1 MIASLPLTEI
11 SALRLSLSRVSQPR
25 RRAADLPE
33 PARPVQSAEAHLQQ
47 LSAVPST
54 FLPGLLEVA
63 RTHDQQQFRQM
74 AAVLLRRN
82 VNPDSWAKTSP
93 EAQTA
98 VKTGLL
104 EGLSNESVALVRRAF
119 ADATSKLA
127 AVVCAGGAWNELLPF
142 VFNLCVAEDAGRKQ
156 SGLELLSAL
165 GEEVGESLA
174 IPALEPMLPMLQQS
188 LAPPSAL
195 PVRVAALRAVGTL
208 VPHVQGKEHKA
219 LNASAQ
225 AHPAPP
231 RPIFSPDVGRPKCT
245 EADAARGAQR
255 GQGLLPGMFDVLQ
268 SALSARAD
276 DPTRAALSALI
287 DLAAACCAFFRPHAD
302 TLVAAALAVSSAEA
316 MDEQA
321 PPAPPR
327 PACSPAALRAG
338 GSVRR

>member
-1 MIASLPLTEI
+1 
-11 SALRLSLSRVSQPR
+11 
-25 RRAADLPE
+25 
-33 PARPVQSAEAHLQQ
+33 VQNAEAHLQQ

-225 AHPAPP
+225 A
-231 RPIFSPDVGRPKCT
+231 
-245 EADAARGAQR
+245 
-255 GQGLLPGMFDVLQ
+255 
-268 SALSARAD
+268 
-276 DPTRAALSALI
+276 
-287 DLAAACCAFFRPHAD
+287 
-302 TLVAAALAVSSAEA
+302 
-316 MDEQA
+316 

-327 PACSPAALRAG
+327 SAPSSAQTLVGPNAQRLTRRAVRNARRGCSPACLMCCRARCPRAPTTRRGRRFRRSSTSPPRAAHSFARTPTRSSPRPSRFPPLRPWTNRHRPRHPGPAVGPQHCELAAVSG
-338 GSVRR
+338 GRRARLTQ